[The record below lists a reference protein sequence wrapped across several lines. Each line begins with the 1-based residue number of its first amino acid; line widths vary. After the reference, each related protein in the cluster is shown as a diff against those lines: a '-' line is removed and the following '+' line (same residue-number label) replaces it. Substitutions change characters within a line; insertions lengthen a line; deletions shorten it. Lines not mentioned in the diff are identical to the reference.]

1 MTDQPDKRA
10 SITRTYR
17 AAVRL
22 GEDFITLEETITLP
36 IDADEQHIQQ
46 AVEQGWRIYQA
57 QHASI
62 QGQIAEIREA
72 LQVTPSPPGI
82 REPDAPASDK
92 QRNFIGTLQHNLN
105 WSNEQL
111 TSFAS
116 EHGFNLLELTK
127 GQASEFIDVLKRAA
141 GERSP
146 SGRNDMAPIS
156 DQQQRALRRMAGER
170 GISLED
176 EVQQRFGLEL
186 QSLNNRQAG
195 ELIQEW
201 QGQRSKRRAPEE
213 AEPADEQSSE

>member
-10 SITRTYR
+10 SITRIYR

-57 QHASI
+57 QHESI

-72 LQVTPSPPGI
+72 LHAAPSPPNI

-92 QRNFIGTLQHNLN
+92 QRNFISTLQHNLN

-111 TSFAS
+111 ANFAS
-116 EHGFNLLELTK
+116 EHGFHLLELTK

-176 EVQQRFGLEL
+176 EIQQRFGLEL

-201 QGQRSKRRAPEE
+201 QGQRGKRRAPEE
-213 AEPADEQSSE
+213 AEPADDQDSE